1 MLMSNEHA
9 VSQRRPAIL
18 SVAFTWSCC
27 NSAETE
33 VTCAREA
40 GGTRPSCELK
50 PDEDKQSG
58 AAFKGENSCDYVL
71 QAGGCNSECFS
82 DVANYSQQSVFQVEH
97 VSTSQCF

>member
-1 MLMSNEHA
+1 MSNKHA
-9 VSQRRPAIL
+9 VSQRSPATL

-33 VTCAREA
+33 VTRAREA

-50 PDEDKQSG
+50 PDEDKQCG

-71 QAGGCNSECFS
+71 QAGGF
-82 DVANYSQQSVFQVEH
+82 VILSVFQTCLII
-97 VSTSQCF
+97 VSSQFFRWKMCFI